1 MPQVTLGQLSDT
13 RRNNFDFLRF
23 FFASL
28 VIFSHSYLL
37 LTPDGNQ
44 IEPLSRATHMKMNFG
59 SLAVVCFFAISGFLI
74 TQSWQRAPR
83 RGDFFQKRA
92 LRIYPGW
99 VVALLFCVFIFG
111 PILRPDHSL
120 QLGNPMTFSFLSQ
133 LVLHDPGQLKLLPGI
148 DGPVN
153 GSTWT
158 IPFELMCYIMVGA
171 LGLAGLFRRPTLLLV
186 LALMLV
192 LGMSF
197 WPVSALRQ
205 VFHPAGGSPHQPYYR
220 IEYAA
225 CFLSGA
231 LFFLFRD
238 RIPHSPWLLAAA
250 ALLVGLTLGDLP
262 LAGLFFVVLPTAGFY
277 ALFYLAFLP
286 LGPFYAWAK
295 HGDFSYGVYLYA
307 YPLQRLL
314 IAGQTHHYRLSHAT
328 LFLFAWVLACLAAV
342 LSWRLVERPALR
354 LKPRPA
360 SPPMEQ
366 TGVPAVAAEGA

>member
-59 SLAVVCFFAISGFLI
+59 SLAVAGFFAISGFLI

-83 RGDFFQKRA
+83 LGDFSKKRA

-99 VVALLFCVFIFG
+99 VVALLFCVLVA
-111 PILRPDHSL
+111 PVLRLPHSL
-120 QLGNPMTFSFLSQ
+120 ALGDPATYRFFDQLL
-133 LVLHDPGQLKLLPGI
+133 LHNSGVVKVLPGAGLP
-148 DGPVN
+148 D

-158 IPFELMCYIMVGA
+158 IPFEILCYGLVAA
-171 LGLAGLFRRPTLLLV
+171 LGLLGLFRRRVPV
-186 LALMLV
+186 LALTVALLV
-192 LGMSF
+192 FINWPSRTLLPTFGPTVPDFHLPYLG
-197 WPVSALRQ
+197 WLRCLPL
-205 VFHPAGGSPHQPYYR
+205 FITY
-220 IEYAA
+220 
-225 CFLSGA
+225 FLSGA

-286 LGPFYAWAK
+286 LGGLHAWARR
-295 HGDFSYGVYLYA
+295 GDFSYGIYLYA
-307 YPLQRLL
+307 YPIQRLL
-314 IAGQTHHYRLSHAT
+314 ILEQFRGYHLSPLI
-328 LFLFAWVLACLAAV
+328 LFLAAWVLACLAAV
-342 LSWRLVERPALR
+342 LSWRLIERPALR
-354 LKPRPA
+354 LKPRSA

-366 TGVPAVAAEGA
+366 IGVAAEGA